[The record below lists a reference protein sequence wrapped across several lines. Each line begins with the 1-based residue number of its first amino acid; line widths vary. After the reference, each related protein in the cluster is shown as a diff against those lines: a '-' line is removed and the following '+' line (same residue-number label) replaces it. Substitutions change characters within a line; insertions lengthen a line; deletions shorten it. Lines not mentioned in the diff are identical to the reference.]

1 MFENMVYAAI
11 QTGLSDFTAA
21 SCSAMLRAAVPVWP
35 AEVASTGA
43 AVVTGTVAVC
53 CAGAEV
59 HPADRT
65 KRAIMRRVQVTG
77 DRPFIVE
84 NNRDRF

>member
-21 SCSAMLRAAVPVWP
+21 SCSAMLRVVVPVWP
-35 AEVASTGA
+35 VAVASAVAAAVTGA
-43 AVVTGTVAVC
+43 VAVG
-53 CAGAEV
+53 CAGADV

-65 KRAIMRRVQVTG
+65 KRAIIKRAQATG
-77 DRPFIVE
+77 NRPFIVE
-84 NNRDRF
+84 NYRGRF